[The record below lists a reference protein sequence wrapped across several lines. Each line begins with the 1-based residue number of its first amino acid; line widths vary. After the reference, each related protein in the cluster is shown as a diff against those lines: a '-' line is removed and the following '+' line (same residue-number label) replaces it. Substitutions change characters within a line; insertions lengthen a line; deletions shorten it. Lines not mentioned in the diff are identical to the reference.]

1 MKKKEYY
8 TVKTVEIRRQ
18 FKTRPG
24 KNPDTLA
31 VELRQFSCRPEEMWF
46 PYIYP
51 NFIKKFQK
59 LQKKINEKTIFVW
72 HISFP

>member
-1 MKKKEYY
+1 MTIGITQCVMFVY

-31 VELRQFSCRPEEMWF
+31 VELRQFSCRPEEM
-46 PYIYP
+46 
-51 NFIKKFQK
+51 
-59 LQKKINEKTIFVW
+59 
-72 HISFP
+72 

>member
-1 MKKKEYY
+1 M
-8 TVKTVEIRRQ
+8 TVEIRRQ

-51 NFIKKFQK
+51 NFTKKYQK
-59 LQKKINEKTIFVW
+59 LQKKYEKHAVLLKVIF
-72 HISFP
+72 

>member
-1 MKKKEYY
+1 MKKQMGCLLP

-31 VELRQFSCRPEEMWF
+31 VELRQFSCRPEE
-46 PYIYP
+46 
-51 NFIKKFQK
+51 
-59 LQKKINEKTIFVW
+59 KTV
-72 HISFP
+72 

>member
-1 MKKKEYY
+1 MGRCT

-31 VELRQFSCRPEEMWF
+31 VELRQFSCRPEEIWF
-46 PYIYP
+46 PLYTLISPKIPRNY
-51 NFIKKFQK
+51 KKNMKK
-59 LQKKINEKTIFVW
+59 L
-72 HISFP
+72 